1 MSHLQSKRGSRT
13 EERDMIG
20 DIVNEIKLKQ
30 AEIMNLKQDFQMLL
44 MRKDDHDYIL
54 DSKTF
59 DKVIDAL

>member
-1 MSHLQSKRGSRT
+1 
-13 EERDMIG
+13 MIG